1 MSWRFRVVDLHVFIN
16 GPPSCCE
23 DVVETLEGAAGVL
36 KDLDMQPDKDRYII

>member
-16 GPPSCCE
+16 GPPSC
-23 DVVETLEGAAGVL
+23 VVETLEGAAGVL